1 MTREAYM
8 EELGR
13 IERGNPNEPLLPTL
27 RGGFTRLNVVYLKS
41 ALGRL
46 TMPAKPVAA
55 KVVAAPIE
63 EVSPDEALKSLYKQQ
78 QVLRG
83 EKAKIANE
91 FHNCTTTE
99 QRREVSRR
107 ILEKDATIRANEA
120 KIAHYKAHNVLPSD
134 DEEDEFY
141 LPDDPIALMKKAN
154 SIASQISQTKKK
166 LDELG
171 ALGPS
176 DPARGE
182 IGKYEAKLDRL
193 KLYKGYAEQKIKL
206 AQKPESE

>member
-8 EELGR
+8 DALGR
-13 IERGNPNEPLLPTL
+13 IERDNPREVLLPTL
-27 RGGFTRLNVVYLKS
+27 RSGFTRLNVIYMKS

-46 TMPAKPVAA
+46 TVPAQSVAA
-55 KVVAAPIE
+55 RVVAAPME
-63 EVSPDEALKSLYKQQ
+63 EASADEVLKSLYKQQ

-83 EKAKIANE
+83 EKAKLSND
-91 FHNCTTTE
+91 FHNCTTTD
-99 QRREVSRR
+99 QRREVSQRV
-107 ILEKDATIRANEA
+107 LGKDAAIRANEG
-120 KIAHYKAHNVLPSD
+120 KIAHYKAHNAMPSE
-134 DEEDEFY
+134 DEDDEFY

-171 ALGPS
+171 ALGPN

-182 IGKYEAKLDRL
+182 IGKYEGKLDRL
-193 KLYKGYAEQKIKL
+193 KLYKGYAEQKIK
-206 AQKPESE
+206 AASV

>member
-8 EELGR
+8 EALER
-13 IERGNPNEPLLPTL
+13 IERGNPNEPLLATL

-46 TMPAKPVAA
+46 TVPATKGVCQVVITSSAEEKPADDV
-55 KVVAAPIE
+55 
-63 EVSPDEALKSLYKQQ
+63 LKSLYKQQ

-91 FHNCTTTE
+91 LHNCTTTE

-120 KIAHYKAHNVLPSD
+120 KILHYTAHNALPSE

-182 IGKYEAKLDRL
+182 IGKYQGKLDRL
-193 KLYKGYAEQKIKL
+193 KLYKGYADQKIK
-206 AQKPESE
+206 AASV

>member
-1 MTREAYM
+1 MTRDAYM
-8 EELGR
+8 EALGR
-13 IERGNPNEPLLPTL
+13 IERGNLNEPLLPTL
-27 RGGFTRLNVVYLKS
+27 RGGFTRLNVIYLKS

-46 TMPAKPVAA
+46 TVPATSVAA
-55 KVVAAPIE
+55 AVVAAPIE
-63 EVSPDEALKSLYKQQ
+63 EASADEVLKSLYKQQ

-83 EKAKIANE
+83 EKSKISNG
-91 FHNCTTTE
+91 FHNCTTTD

-120 KIAHYKAHNVLPSD
+120 KIAHYKAHNVLPSE
-134 DEEDEFY
+134 DEDDEFY

-154 SIASQISQTKKK
+154 SIASRISQTKKK

-176 DPARGE
+176 DPARAE
-182 IGKYEAKLDRL
+182 IGNYQGKLNRL
-193 KLYKGYAEQKIKL
+193 KLYKGYAEQKIK
-206 AQKPESE
+206 AASV